1 MLVRIASRTDARP
14 PTGTLRPYPLPAPDP
29 RCLAFTGVSP
39 PSAACRHL
47 SHPSGLSGVALLPR
61 TQLPPILPVT
71 GPTVTAPD
79 NKETIMKFNLMV
91 AFGALMLASPALA
104 QENVVNVYN
113 WSDYIAEDTVAKFEA
128 ETGIKVNYDVFDSNE
143 LVEAKLLAGSSGYD
157 VVVPSGF
164 FLERQVAAGLFLP
177 FDKSKLPNLVNI
189 DPEVAAATAVH
200 DPDNAHSV
208 DYMWGTTAIGYNV
221 EKVKAALGDQ
231 PIDTWD
237 IVFKPELVSKLADCG
252 VTLLD
257 APAEIMAT
265 ALNYLG
271 LDPNSESADDLKKAE
286 ELLLSIRPYVRYFN
300 SSQYIDDLGNGEVC
314 LSVGYSGDVFI
325 ARDAASEAGA
335 GVEVAYVIPKEG
347 ALKWFDLMAIPA
359 DAPNVEN
366 AYKFIDFMLRPD
378 IAAANTNYVFYA
390 SGNKAALEL
399 IDPAIKNDPAIYP
412 TAEVSAKLFPLKAH
426 TPDYDEL
433 LTESWQRIKAGS

>member
-1 MLVRIASRTDARP
+1 MKNSLI
-14 PTGTLRPYPLPAPDP
+14 
-29 RCLAFTGVSP
+29 LAV
-39 PSAACRHL
+39 
-47 SHPSGLSGVALLPR
+47 
-61 TQLPPILPVT
+61 
-71 GPTVTAPD
+71 
-79 NKETIMKFNLMV
+79 
-91 AFGALMLASPALA
+91 GALMAAAPALA

-143 LVEAKLLAGSSGYD
+143 LVEAKLLAGNSGYD

-164 FLERQVAAGLFLP
+164 FLERQIAAGLFQPL
-177 FDKSKLPNLVNI
+177 DKAKLPNLANM
-189 DPEVAAATAVH
+189 DPAIMEETAAH

-208 DYMWGTTAIGYNV
+208 DYMWGTTAIGYNA
-221 EKVKAALGDQ
+221 KAVQERLGEQ

-237 IVFKPELVSKLADCG
+237 LVFKPELVSKLADCG

-271 LDPNSESADDLKKAE
+271 LDPNSESEEDLQKAE
-286 ELLLSIRPYVRYFN
+286 QLLLSIRPHVRYFH

-325 ARDAASEAGA
+325 AQSAAQEAGQ

-347 ALKWFDLMAIPA
+347 ALKWFDLFAIPA
-359 DAPNVEN
+359 DAPHVDN
-366 AYKFIDFMLRPD
+366 AHKFIDFMLRPD

-390 SGNKAALEL
+390 SGNKAALEQ
-399 IDPAIKNDPAIYP
+399 IADEVKNDPAIYP
-412 TAEVSAKLFPLKAH
+412 PAETLEKLFPLKAH
-426 TPDYDEL
+426 SPEYDEL
-433 LTESWQRIKAGS
+433 LTRSWTRIKTGQ

>member
-1 MLVRIASRTDARP
+1 
-14 PTGTLRPYPLPAPDP
+14 
-29 RCLAFTGVSP
+29 
-39 PSAACRHL
+39 
-47 SHPSGLSGVALLPR
+47 
-61 TQLPPILPVT
+61 
-71 GPTVTAPD
+71 
-79 NKETIMKFNLMV
+79 MKFNLMV
-91 AFGALMLASPALA
+91 AFGALMLATPALA

-221 EKVKAALGDQ
+221 EKGKAALGDQ

-300 SSQYIDDLGNGEVC
+300 SSQYIGDLGNGEVC
-314 LSVGYSGDVFI
+314 LSVG
-325 ARDAASEAGA
+325 
-335 GVEVAYVIPKEG
+335 
-347 ALKWFDLMAIPA
+347 
-359 DAPNVEN
+359 
-366 AYKFIDFMLRPD
+366 
-378 IAAANTNYVFYA
+378 
-390 SGNKAALEL
+390 
-399 IDPAIKNDPAIYP
+399 
-412 TAEVSAKLFPLKAH
+412 
-426 TPDYDEL
+426 
-433 LTESWQRIKAGS
+433 

>member
-1 MLVRIASRTDARP
+1 MNKSLIAL
-14 PTGTLRPYPLPAPDP
+14 GVLL
-29 RCLAFTGVSP
+29 LA
-39 PSAACRHL
+39 A
-47 SHPSGLSGVALLPR
+47 
-61 TQLPPILPVT
+61 
-71 GPTVTAPD
+71 
-79 NKETIMKFNLMV
+79 
-91 AFGALMLASPALA
+91 PALA
-104 QENVVNVYN
+104 QDNVVNVYN

-157 VVVPSGF
+157 VVIPSGF
-164 FLERQVAAGLFLP
+164 FLERQVKAGLFLP
-177 FDKSKLPNLVNI
+177 FDKSKLPNLKNM
-189 DPEVAAATAVH
+189 DPEVMAATAAH

-221 EKVKAALGDQ
+221 AKVKERLGDQ
-231 PIDTWD
+231 PLDTWD
-237 IVFKPELVSKLADCG
+237 LIFKPEVVSKLADCG

-257 APAEIMAT
+257 APAEVMAS

-271 LDPNSESADDLKKAE
+271 LDPNSESPDDLKKGE
-286 ELLLSIRPYVRYFN
+286 ELLMSIRPYVRYFN

-314 LSVGYSGDVFI
+314 ISIGYSGDVFI
-325 ARDAASEAGA
+325 ARDAAEKANA

-359 DAPNVEN
+359 DAPHVEN

-390 SGNKAALEL
+390 SGNKAALDL
-399 IDPAIKNDPAIYP
+399 VDPAIKDDPAIYP
-412 TAEVSAKLFPLKAH
+412 TAEISAKLFPLKAH

-433 LTESWQRIKAGS
+433 LTETWQRIKAGA